1 MARKHGQLS
10 RSRVAATAAMF
21 NISNITYKL
30 PTEAYKRDYPIDIIS
45 HKAPVIEL
53 WISNKHGKS

>member
-53 WISNKHGKS
+53 